1 MYFVFKSCT
10 NHYFNK
16 CGLLCKCLFLKAEVD
31 GLKWV
36 RYVGPNSNTLETPKS
51 DPVLTSYANLLN
63 DG

>member
-1 MYFVFKSCT
+1 MSSFICYVVIQ
-10 NHYFNK
+10 
-16 CGLLCKCLFLKAEVD
+16 AEVD

-36 RYVGPNSNTLETPKS
+36 RYVGPNSTALETPKS